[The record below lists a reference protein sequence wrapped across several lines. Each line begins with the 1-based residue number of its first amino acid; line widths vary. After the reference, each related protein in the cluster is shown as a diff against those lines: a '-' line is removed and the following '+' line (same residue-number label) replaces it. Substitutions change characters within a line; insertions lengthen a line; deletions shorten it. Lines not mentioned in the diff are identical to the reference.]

1 MNKIPFTYNEILFEI
16 WNYPTEFKRLVERMG
31 FNKYHFYWCKEKSY
45 MFKWSLIQD
54 FMDFPEKYTY
64 EYKLG
69 DVVKKKKLG
78 KNDVIESLSDSCR
91 IDSLSKV
98 NDVVDDVVEQ
108 LTLF

>member
-31 FNKYHFYWCKEKSY
+31 FNKYHFYWCKNKAY
-45 MFKWSLIQD
+45 LFKWSLITD

-98 NDVVDDVVEQ
+98 DDVVDDVVEQ